1 VYKVSGFRGD
11 RHIAMADWET
21 WGHLEVVVQEATEVD
36 AVYQT
41 YHNRPRID
49 DPVPMMARLHM
60 EEMRRQADQ
69 ARLAQDVA
77 DDRPVVG
84 PHLRLI
90 ALRIWQVLHVRVR
103 SHGLERNMGTAPDQA

>member
-1 VYKVSGFRGD
+1 VN
-11 RHIAMADWET
+11 
-21 WGHLEVVVQEATEVD
+21 
-36 AVYQT
+36 QT

-69 ARLAQDVA
+69 ARLAQDMA
-77 DDRPVVG
+77 DDRPVVV

-90 ALRIWQVLHVRVR
+90 ALRMWRALNGRVR
-103 SHGLERNMGTAPDQA
+103 SQGLENKMGTAPDQA